1 MERIAITPR
10 DGWERILEGYG
21 FEHHSLSSE
30 EEPVAYWNE
39 SAYYRLTMDEV
50 NRIEFA
56 TAQLDSMCL
65 QLVEAVIDEDLFER
79 LSITP
84 FAARLVRE
92 SWERFDRV
100 LYGRFD
106 LSLGADGS
114 IKMLEYN
121 ADTPTSL
128 FEAAVSQWE
137 WLQARFPESDQF
149 NSIHER
155 LIEAWRGTPGPVH
168 FASLADSESVV
179 TASYLE
185 DTARQAG
192 VEALFLTMQDIG
204 RDGPDRLV
212 DLQGREIETLF
223 KLYPWEWL
231 LSDEFGEGLG
241 DYRTR
246 FIEPAWKMVLST
258 KAMLP
263 LLHELFPRSKYL
275 LPAAFE
281 PPTDGRAYVR
291 KPLLGREGNNVR
303 IVRDG
308 RTVVET
314 GGDYDWR
321 YTYQEYHET
330 ITFDAPGER
339 VTPVI
344 GSWIVD
350 GRAAGIGIRE
360 DRGITTNLARFVP
373 HLIGE
378 AS

>member
-1 MERIAITPR
+1 MERVAIEPR
-10 DGWERILEGYG
+10 DGWEQILEGYG
-21 FEHHSLSSE
+21 FEHHSLSSD

-39 SAYYRLTMDEV
+39 SAYYRLTADEV

-56 TAQLDSMCL
+56 TAQLDAMCL

-92 SWERFDRV
+92 SWERFDRA

-128 FEAAVSQWE
+128 FEAAVAQWE
-137 WLQARFPESDQF
+137 WLQARFPASDQF
-149 NSIHER
+149 NSIHEK
-155 LIEAWRGTPGPVH
+155 LIAAWRGTRGMVH

-179 TASYLE
+179 TVSYFE

-192 VEALFLTMQDIG
+192 VETRFITMQDIG
-204 RDGPDRLV
+204 LAGSNRLV
-212 DLQGREIETLF
+212 DLQGRDIETLF

-231 LSDEFGEGLG
+231 LTDRFGESLHGC
-241 DYRTR
+241 RTR

-263 LLHELFPRSKYL
+263 LLFELFPRSKYL
-275 LPAAFE
+275 LPASFE
-281 PPTDGRAYVR
+281 PPADGRAYVR

-303 IVRDG
+303 IFQGG
-308 RTVVET
+308 RVVAET

-321 YTYQEYHET
+321 YVYQDHHET
-330 ITFDAPGER
+330 VSFGAESSR
-339 VTPVI
+339 LTPII
-344 GSWIVD
+344 GSWIIN
-350 GRAAGIGIRE
+350 GQPAGIGIRE
-360 DRGITTNLARFVP
+360 DEGITSNLARFVP
-373 HLIGE
+373 HLIGD
-378 AS
+378 AA